1 MLKNIF
7 QNSLNH
13 SCFKMTSFIRR
24 LVLIHL
30 LRMWLLRG
38 KIHLLETARALLFQ
52 MHMPKHFWSYAV
64 STTCSLIN
72 QMLAS
77 VLNWATPFHTLF
89 PNKSLFPIEPWIF
102 RCTCFVWDVHSQV
115 SKLDPKSLKCIF
127 LGYSRV

>member
-13 SCFKMTSFIRR
+13 SCFIMTSFIRR

-30 LRMWLLRG
+30 LRTWLLRG

-64 STTCSLIN
+64 ST
-72 QMLAS
+72 AR
-77 VLNWATPFHTLF
+77 AGPD
-89 PNKSLFPIEPWIF
+89 IF
-102 RCTCFVWDVHSQV
+102 EARGEVT
-115 SKLDPKSLKCIF
+115 K
-127 LGYSRV
+127 